1 MDKVDWLYSLLRSK
15 VRRERYN
22 IGSSLAGRPVLTIEC
37 ANDYIH
43 ERLLKDKPF
52 MACRFGSTELRLIA
66 DVEAVKIRLK
76 RSIDIRKWN
85 DLNQYSGFFPNDMK
99 YAMRFANLYY
109 ELVPES
115 DLLAVWNNA
124 HEDYML
130 KKYAK
135 AASISGLRSLEPWYT
150 SGRPWTDALQG
161 KKVLV
166 IHPFTETIQKQ
177 YLKRELLFDN
187 DQILPEFELHTIKAV
202 QTLADETDERF
213 ATWFDALEYM
223 YEETH
228 KVDFDVAILGCGAYG
243 LPLAAKIKRDGKK
256 AIHMG
261 GATQL
266 LFGIK
271 GARWDN
277 HSIISKLYNE
287 SWVRPSD
294 NEGFKKS
301 HSIEGG
307 CYW

>member
-15 VRRERYN
+15 VHRGRHN
-22 IGSSLAGRPVLTIEC
+22 IGSTLAGRPVLTIER
-37 ANDYIH
+37 ANDYMY
-43 ERLLKDKPF
+43 EQLLSNKPF

-66 DVEAVKIRLK
+66 DAEAVKIGLK
-76 RSIDIRKWN
+76 NNIAKRKWN
-85 DLNQYSGFFPNDMK
+85 DLNQYSGFFPNDIN
-99 YAMRFANLYY
+99 YAMQFADLYY
-109 ELVPES
+109 ELVQEA

-135 AASISGLRSLEPWYT
+135 DASISVLRSLEPWYT
-150 SGRPWTDALQG
+150 SGRPWTAALQG

-166 IHPFTETIQKQ
+166 IHPFTDTILKQ
-177 YLKRELLFDN
+177 YLKREVLFDN

-223 YEETH
+223 YEETQ

-243 LPLAAKIKRDGKK
+243 LPLAAKLKRDGKK

-277 HSIISKLYNE
+277 HPIISKLYNE
-287 SWVRPSD
+287 NWVRPSD

-301 HSIEGG
+301 NSIEGG